1 MFFTNYIYSKIVNY
15 DKKTTLNS
23 IDEIKKSKNRVIKDK
38 YSPKDFNLDYFD
50 FSFESDGLNLKGWI
64 IDNKKDKTLIFV
76 HGRNSNKMFLLR
88 FLNLFIDTNLIEKYN
103 IVMLDFRNSGD
114 SDDSITAFGY
124 FFAKDLKNLIDYVN
138 KEYGYNN
145 FTLYGF
151 SQGAMA
157 VAINTKLYNQFYKD
171 NNIKIEKIV
180 LDSPLANVKETII
193 DNAKIMKFKIPYF
206 ILLPSL
212 IKFNDLVDNNLE
224 KLRLSELLGDYPC
237 LILQSEKDTVTKY
250 SIFKKEYEN
259 LINKN
264 KENIFVKVFRNGL
277 HVRMYLIYKWEYTNT
292 VHKFLEM
299 E

>member
-15 DKKTTLNS
+15 EKKTITDS
-23 IDEIKKSKNRVIKDK
+23 IEEIKKSKNKFISNK
-38 YSPKDFNLDYFD
+38 YSPKDFGLDYFN
-50 FSFESDGLNLKGWI
+50 FSFKSDNLILKGWI
-64 IDNKKDKTLIFV
+64 IDRKKEKTLVFV

-103 IVMLDFRNSGD
+103 IVMLDFRNSGE

-124 FFAKDLKNLIDYVN
+124 FFAKDLKNLLIYLK
-138 KEYGYNN
+138 KEYNYNN

-151 SQGAMA
+151 SQGSMA
-157 VAINTKLYNQFYKD
+157 IAINTKLYSEYYKE
-171 NNIKIEKIV
+171 NNILIEKII
-180 LDSPLANVKETII
+180 LDSPLANIKETII

-212 IKFNDLVDNNLE
+212 IKFNNLVDNNLD
-224 KLRLSELLGDYPC
+224 KLKLSELLGEYPC
-237 LILQSEKDTVTKY
+237 LILQSEKDNVTKY
-250 SIFKKEYEN
+250 DILKKEYEE
-259 LINKN
+259 LKN
-264 KENIFVKVFRNGL
+264 KKNILLKVFRNGL

-292 VHKFLEM
+292 IYKFLEM